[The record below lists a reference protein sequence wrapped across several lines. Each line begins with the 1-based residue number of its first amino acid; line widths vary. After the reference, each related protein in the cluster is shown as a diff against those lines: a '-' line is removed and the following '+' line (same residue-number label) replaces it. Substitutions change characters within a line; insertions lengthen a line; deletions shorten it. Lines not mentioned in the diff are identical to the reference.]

1 MQQKSLY
8 QLIVLCI
15 LSFTCKA
22 QFIVTKLSK
31 ANIPAAVK
39 YKGKFAGAIQWK
51 DKEGSNLLLR
61 TETGIF
67 QSKTDSTGGT
77 KTAELYAWHYLV
89 GNDSTVLQWKLVD
102 FERACE
108 LDLVTNFLE
117 KDILV
122 TDLDKNGI
130 AETWLVYQTACR
142 GDVSPANM
150 KIIMHEGTKKYAMKG
165 TRKMK
170 INSTETFG
178 GEYIFDNTFLKGN
191 MAFRTYAQQLWK
203 KHELEKL

>member
-1 MQQKSLY
+1 MQQKFLY
-8 QLIVLCI
+8 QFILMCIVSC
-15 LSFTCKA
+15 TCKA
-22 QFIVTKLSK
+22 QFTVTKPGK
-31 ANIPAAVK
+31 NNIPALIK
-39 YKGKFAGAIQWK
+39 YNGKFAGAIQWK
-51 DKEGSNLLLR
+51 DKQGNNLLLR

-67 QSKTDSTGGT
+67 QSKTDTNTGT
-77 KTAELYAWHYLV
+77 KTAELYAYHYLV
-89 GNDSTVLQWKLVD
+89 GDDSTVLQWKLVD

-130 AETWLVYQTACR
+130 AETWLVYQTVCR

-170 INSTETFG
+170 VSSTEIFG
-178 GEYIFDNTFLKGN
+178 GEYTFDNAFLKGN
-191 MAFRTYAQQLWK
+191 IAFRTYAQQLWK